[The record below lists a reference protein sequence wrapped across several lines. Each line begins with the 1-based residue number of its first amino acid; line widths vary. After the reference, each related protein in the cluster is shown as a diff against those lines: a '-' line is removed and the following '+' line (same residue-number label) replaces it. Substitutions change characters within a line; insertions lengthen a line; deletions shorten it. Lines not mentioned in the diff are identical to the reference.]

1 MISITAN
8 TLVNDRVDRTGE
20 DAEAIAQAAWKMPT
34 NYFKNSSCVRGGAPL
49 F

>member
-20 DAEAIAQAAWKMPT
+20 DPEPIAQAAWENARK
-34 NYFKNSSCVRGGAPL
+34 L
-49 F
+49 FQK